1 MGNFRFG
8 GLRGLILSV
17 LLLAATVCP
26 AAISFVQ
33 QNSAVP
39 QTAQSSVS
47 VVYTTAQV
55 AGDTNIVAIGWSDTT
70 SSVTAVTDTK
80 GNLYSPAVG
89 PTRQTGIHSQAIYV
103 AKNVV
108 AAAASAN
115 TVAVSFSAAVPYA
128 DVRILSYRGLDTA
141 SPVEAVAGTVGT
153 GTALNSGSV
162 TTANANDLLFGAS
175 YVSTRV
181 TAAGAGFTNRV
192 ITSPDGDIAEDEIV
206 TAAGTYSATATLT
219 SGNWVM
225 QVVALKAA
233 GAQAAAATPRFN
245 PAPGTYATAQT
256 VHLSDTTTGA
266 TIYYTLDMS
275 TPTTSS
281 PVYNDT
287 TPIQVTAN
295 TTIKAMA
302 AAGGF
307 ANSAVATGAYV
318 IQPVTAAATPTFNP
332 APGNYTSTQMVHL
345 SDTTTGATIY
355 YTTNGTMPT
364 TSSTVYNDATPI
376 QVGMTTT
383 IMAIAAAPGFA
394 NSAVATG
401 VYSIGAPAAIA
412 YVQSNFATPQTA
424 QSSVKVIYTGAQ
436 TVGNLNVVVVGWS
449 DVTSSV
455 ISVTDTKGNPYKLAV
470 GPTVAGSEVLAIYYA
485 ANITATG
492 ASGNAVTVTFSI
504 STRYPDIRIAEYSGI
519 NPTTPLDVTASAE
532 GTGTAGN
539 SGAVATTNA
548 NDLLVGASQVQ
559 NVTTAAGS
567 GYTKRLITSPNG
579 DILEDRIVTAVGS
592 YSATATIASGGW
604 IMQMVAFRGATGG
617 GGGGGGPDTTPPTVA
632 VTLPTGGST
641 LVGTVNMTATASD
654 NTAVSGVQ
662 FQIDGVNIGQVVTS
676 SPYQVSLDTTQFA
689 NGAHLVSVYAW
700 DPARNI
706 GSSASVSVTF
716 SNSSPGNPAQVGLWS
731 GTITWPLVAVH
742 ATLLSTGRVL
752 LWDAMAFGLKD
763 PVLWDPVTSGFTTVP
778 TNDGANIFCSGHVQ
792 MADGRIIDI
801 GGHVTTDTGLPVA
814 HVFNP
819 STSTWSSLP
828 NMSFARWYPTATTMA
843 DGRILATAGEI
854 NCRSC
859 NAVMPEIYD
868 PGTNQW
874 TTLSLASQDTLYY
887 PHMFVLPDGRMLAT
901 GSSEA
906 AVPTRALDIPTQT
919 WTTIDARLLEG
930 GSSAMYL
937 PGKVIKNGT
946 SRLPDLTTPQ
956 ASSLLTYVIDMTQTS
971 PTWTQVGSM
980 AFPRAYHYLT
990 VLPDGNVLVT
1000 GGGVTS
1006 DPVGLSGSVLPAELW
1021 SPTTQTWT
1029 TLSSMHSGRLYHS
1042 TTVLLPD
1049 ARVLIA
1055 GGGRFYGVVD
1065 PTDQLSAE
1073 IFSPPYLFKGP
1084 RPSITSAPSKLQYGQ
1099 SFAVQTPDSARIAKV
1114 SLVRLG
1120 ASTHGFNQN
1129 QRFLPLAFTQNTG
1142 SLNVTAPANS
1152 NLAPPGDYML
1162 FLVDTNGVPSVANM
1176 VRF

>member
-1 MGNFRFG
+1 LIDFRFS
-8 GLRGLILSV
+8 GLRGLILLM
-17 LLLAATVCP
+17 LLVAATVCP

-39 QTAQSSVS
+39 QAAQSSVS
-47 VVYTTAQV
+47 VIYTAAQV
-55 AGDTNIVAIGWSDTT
+55 GGDTNIVAVGWSDST
-70 SSVTAVTDTK
+70 SSAPSVTDTK
-80 GNLYSPAVG
+80 GNAYTLAVG
-89 PTRQTGIHSQAIYV
+89 PTRQTGIHSQVIYV
-103 AKNVV
+103 AKTVV

-115 TVAVSFSAAVPYA
+115 TVTVLFSAAVAYP
-128 DVRILSYRGLDTA
+128 DVRILSYRGLDTS
-141 SPVEAVAGTVGT
+141 SPVEGVAGTVGT
-153 GTALNSGSV
+153 GTTPNSGSV
-162 TTANANDLLFGAS
+162 TTTNANDLLFGAS

-181 TAAGAGFTNRV
+181 TAAGTGFTSRV
-192 ITSPDGDIAEDEIV
+192 ITSPDGDIAEDRIV
-206 TAAGTYSATATLT
+206 TAAGTYNATATMT

-225 QVVALKAA
+225 QLVALKAA
-233 GAQAAAATPRFN
+233 AAQAAAATPMFN

-266 TIYYTLDMS
+266 TIYYTLDMT

-281 PVYNDT
+281 SVYNDMS
-287 TPIQVTAN
+287 PIQVTAN

-302 AAGGF
+302 AASGF

-318 IQPVTAAATPTFNP
+318 IQPVTPAATPTFNP
-332 APGNYTSTQMVHL
+332 APGNYTAAQTVHL
-345 SDTTTGATIY
+345 LDATSGATIY
-355 YTTNGTMPT
+355 YTTNGNIPT

-376 QVGMTTT
+376 KVSTTT
-383 IMAIAAAPGFA
+383 TVMAIAAAPGFA

-401 VYSIGAPAAIA
+401 VFSIGAPAAIA
-412 YVQSNFATPQTA
+412 YVQSNFAVPQTPQA
-424 QSSVKVIYTGAQ
+424 SVSVTYTGAQ
-436 TVGNLNVVVVGWS
+436 TAGNLNVVVVGWGDTTS
-449 DVTSSV
+449 TVT
-455 ISVTDTKGNPYKLAV
+455 SVTDTKGNGYQLAS
-470 GPTVAGSEVLAIYYA
+470 GPTVVASGETLAVYYA
-485 ANITATG
+485 ANIPAAA
-492 ASGNAVTVTFSI
+492 ASGNAVKVTFN
-504 STRYPDIRIAEYSGI
+504 TAARYPDIRIAEYSGI
-519 NPTTPLDVTASAE
+519 SQTAPLDTKAAAQGS
-532 GTGTAGN
+532 GTAAS
-539 SGAVATTNA
+539 SGAAATTNA

-559 NVTTAAGS
+559 NVTTGTGS

-579 DILEDRIVTAVGS
+579 DILEDQVVAAVGS
-592 YSATATIASGGW
+592 YSATATISAGGW
-604 IMQMVAFRGATGG
+604 IMHMVAFRGAA
-617 GGGGGGPDTTPPTVA
+617 GGGGGGPDTTPPNVS
-632 VTLPTGGST
+632 VTSPTAGST
-641 LVGTVNMTATASD
+641 LVGRVNISVTATD

-662 FQIDGVNIGQVVTS
+662 FQIDGVNVGPVVAA
-676 SPYQVSLDTTQFA
+676 SPYTASLDTTQFA
-689 NGAHLVSVYAW
+689 NGTHLVSAYAW

-763 PVLWDPVTSGFTTVP
+763 PLLWDPVTSGFTTVP

-792 MADGRIIDI
+792 MADGRIIVV

-814 HVFNP
+814 HVFNTA
-819 STSTWSSLP
+819 TSTWSSLP
-828 NMSFARWYPTATTMA
+828 NMSFARWYPTATTLA

-859 NAVMPEIYD
+859 DAVTPEIYD
-868 PGTNQW
+868 PSTNQW

-937 PGKVIKNGT
+937 PGKIIKNGT

-956 ASSLLTYVIDMTQTS
+956 ASSLITYVIDMTQAS
-971 PTWTQVGSM
+971 PAWTQVGSM

-990 VLPDGNVLVT
+990 VLPDGDVLVT
-1000 GGGVTS
+1000 GGGITS
-1006 DPVGLSGSVLPAELW
+1006 DPVGLAGSVLPAELW
-1021 SPTTQTWT
+1021 SATTQTWR

-1042 TTVLLPD
+1042 TTILLPD

-1084 RPSITSAPSKLQYGQ
+1084 RPTIASAPSALQYGQ
-1099 SFAVQTPDSARIAKV
+1099 SFTVQTPDAARIAKV

-1129 QRFLPLAFTQNTG
+1129 QRFLPLTFTQNTG
-1142 SLNVTAPANS
+1142 SLSVTAPANS

-1162 FLVDTNGVPSVANM
+1162 FLVDTNGVPSVAKM